1 MSQGAAR
8 EKRFFR
14 KLRRHSWE
22 GYYLVGYL
30 LVIAQSAGR
39 QHLRTESP
47 GRKNVLILEESLFE
61 SAKHTVKK
69 KKSIGRL
76 EYPSICSNL
85 LRLAFKCLQCQMQ
98 ICHFYV
104 FPRKKQSSF
113 KEMPSERKKKNTI
126 ELFWLLC
133 LYRLSTEREHQQQ
146 HFKVKDIHHKA
157 PSSNCAHMWMRKLA
171 RIKFM
176 HIKHLI

>member
-8 EKRFFR
+8 EKCFSR

-47 GRKNVLILEESLFE
+47 GRKNVLILEENLFE

-85 LRLAFKCLQCQMQ
+85 LRLSFKCLQCQMQ
-98 ICHFYV
+98 IRHLYV
-104 FPRKKQSSF
+104 FPRKKTVIFQRDAIK
-113 KEMPSERKKKNTI
+113 KEKKKHHRTV
-126 ELFWLLC
+126 LAVVPLPP
-133 LYRLSTEREHQQQ
+133 Q
-146 HFKVKDIHHKA
+146 HWEGTSA
-157 PSSNCAHMWMRKLA
+157 AAL
-171 RIKFM
+171 
-176 HIKHLI
+176 